1 MCGSFNTVDHGIFIF
16 NFSIWTR
23 VHKTSTQQEIC
34 GEELEYF
41 VHFILDNSHSHQA
54 FKSRAPRKCPLRC
67 GCWGVISQDGSFYC
81 TNVTSITFRWDKRKR
96 ERVFENQ
103 FSQTPYVR
111 TLTGLELHWHHWHQY
126 PQFLFKKKCGKAIL
140 WHSFVFQSSIIL
152 ALADGEND
160 CHKKIWL

>member
-1 MCGSFNTVDHGIFIF
+1 MAIIKIRYIGVPSLFLKGVLDNIYVREFQYCRSWYIHFQLLHLNSGTQ
-16 NFSIWTR
+16 NF
-23 VHKTSTQQEIC
+23 QEIC

-41 VHFILDNSHSHQA
+41 VHFILDNSHSRQA
-54 FKSRAPRKCPLRC
+54 FKSRAPRKCPLPC

-111 TLTGLELHWHHWHQY
+111 TFTGLELH
-126 PQFLFKKKCGKAIL
+126 
-140 WHSFVFQSSIIL
+140 
-152 ALADGEND
+152 
-160 CHKKIWL
+160 